1 MIYIIHMST
10 SYICMMYLYYTHLA
24 SVGFEHSVCR
34 GYLLYLKRNFLIP
47 YVDFPYIISNYLLLQ
62 NAEAV
67 ARRCSTN

>member
-1 MIYIIHMST
+1 MYDIHHTYVYI
-10 SYICMMYLYYTHLA
+10 MYMYEYYTHLA

-47 YVDFPYIISNYLLLQ
+47 YVDFSYIISNYLLLQ